1 MIEVSQQVYL
11 VYAQGDT
18 GACYKEPKTGPCRA
32 SLPRFFY
39 NKTSRTCEKFIYGG
53 CEGNENNFEDEKECK
68 SYYFNMKTGECKPF
82 VYGGCGGNNNN
93 FKDEKEC
100 RRICKAK

>member
-1 MIEVSQQVYL
+1 MKFLVLFLLCVSSVYL

-68 SYYFNMKTGECKPF
+68 
-82 VYGGCGGNNNN
+82 
-93 FKDEKEC
+93 
-100 RRICKAK
+100 RWCKAI